1 MCTNKSGR
9 LQSSDRRQALSCVN
23 DNIVFSCLHVVEG
36 MWFFHHI
43 LTQPGAQCSAEP
55 CTSYYE
61 IWSCIIPPGP
71 IFCQGYLTDMKWVDA
86 KQSKEGLTYELTLML
101 YHRHLQHPINILPT
115 QHPPHT
121 LSTVHMF
128 WVVIFIVMGNI
139 LVLSGIVVGK
149 EWDQNYVGFMLTIG
163 C

>member
-1 MCTNKSGR
+1 MCSYLRRSNKSVKCWVGWMLTRCWFSLIVTKTRQHVGGWQIVEWENVERMFEWSEEFMWSHLMCTNKSGR

-55 CTSYYE
+55 CTSYSE
-61 IWSCIIPPGP
+61 IWSCIIPTGP

-86 KQSKEGLTYELTLML
+86 KQSKEGLT
-101 YHRHLQHPINILPT
+101 
-115 QHPPHT
+115 
-121 LSTVHMF
+121 
-128 WVVIFIVMGNI
+128 
-139 LVLSGIVVGK
+139 
-149 EWDQNYVGFMLTIG
+149 
-163 C
+163 